1 LFLRNLSDQIDEADL
16 EQLFK
21 DLSPNCQILAI
32 RLIRDESGIKRGIA
46 FIDVA
51 SQEMAERAL
60 KINNHHLK
68 GSMVQI
74 FISKPPAL
82 NDADDRTAFVN
93 NLPRDCNEE
102 DIRQLFGSETIDEV
116 RLIRDQGGKLKGFC
130 YVQFYEAE

>member
-1 LFLRNLSDQIDEADL
+1 
-16 EQLFK
+16 
-21 DLSPNCQILAI
+21 
-32 RLIRDESGIKRGIA
+32 
-46 FIDVA
+46 
-51 SQEMAERAL
+51 MAERAL

-93 NLPRDCNEE
+93 NLPRECNEE

-116 RLIRDQGGKLKGFC
+116 RLIRDQSGKLKGFC
-130 YVQFYEAE
+130 YVQFYEPE